1 MQNINS
7 IKDAYVY
14 QGNPYSTFEN
24 SPVLYV
30 GNNNA
35 IGTSYKSFLY
45 FDVSQIPANNFIQS
59 ADLKLYVLQ
68 KTIAGSVTVNIYRLG
83 GSFDPAFLTW
93 SSSQNIPTIATTD
106 TLLVTNNDEYV
117 TADITDIVQ
126 GWVNGTQQNNGIM
139 ISIDNQVNGYIQFA
153 SNNNPL
159 ISCYPVLEINSGS
172 SQLEQDQI
180 TSGNFNIITSTS
192 TVEGSKIATTHAI
205 TNNGTQPYNKA
216 LAVIQ
221 LNYNNQWYDEKGKA
235 IYPGT
240 KGVISTW
247 AARNQ
252 EQLAIISA
260 KSPTLYSFIPSATGG
275 SYNLGQNLQVNTS
288 NSALTESFNNQVGL
302 LFSENPVGAPALN
315 ISPTTGTVTIPAG
328 FDLTNAVTRTIEV
341 VPEDINDCCNNQSL
355 TFSNVISNSANN
367 AQINA
372 ALTAAGVG
380 DVANIITASN
390 VSTAPNAIEVANGY
404 ANFLSGI
411 SNTIYEDMLIN
422 SDKNLEG
429 LNVSVYYYSEN
440 TGNYQ
445 QVASNV
451 PLSGNSIYLSQIIG
465 QQPVTLL
472 SKNNINDRYK
482 ILVNPTSTATG
493 SYQLSINTIAGTLS
507 GNTINPANVKY
518 LTRNPIVT
526 LNVQ

>member
-35 IGTSYKSFLY
+35 VGTSYKSFLY

-59 ADLKLYVLQ
+59 AALKLYVLQ
-68 KTIAGSVTVNIYRLG
+68 KTIAGQVTVNIYRLD

-93 SSSQNIPTIATTD
+93 SSSQNIPTIATAD
-106 TLLVTNNDEYV
+106 TLMITNNSEYV

-126 GWVNGTQQNNGIM
+126 GWVDGTQKNNGIM
-139 ISIDNQVNGYIQFA
+139 LTIDNPVNGYIQFA
-153 SNNNPL
+153 SNNNSV
-159 ISCYPVLEINSGS
+159 IAYYPVLEINSGS

-192 TVEGSKIATTHAI
+192 KVEGSKIATTHAI
-205 TNNGTQPYNKA
+205 TNNGTQVNNHG

-221 LNYNNQWYDEKGKA
+221 LNYNNQWYDEKSVT
-235 IYPGT
+235 IYPNT
-240 KGVISTW
+240 RGVISTW
-247 AARNQ
+247 AARDK
-252 EQLAIISA
+252 EQLSIISTKA
-260 KSPTLYSFIPSATGG
+260 PIVYSFISSTTGG
-275 SYNLGQNLQVNTS
+275 NYNLAKNIEVNT
-288 NSALTESFNNQVGL
+288 NKNTMTEVFDNQVGV
-302 LFSENPVGAPALN
+302 LFSEDNVEVPPLN
-315 ISPTTGTVTIPAG
+315 ISPTTGIVTIPSG
-328 FDLTNAVTRTIEV
+328 FNLDSAVTRAIEV
-341 VPEDINDCCNNQSL
+341 RLEDVNDCCNNKTL
-355 TFSNVISNSANN
+355 VFSNVINNSENN

-372 ALTAAGVG
+372 ALTAEGVG
-380 DVANIITASN
+380 YATGIITASN
-390 VSTAPNAIEVANGY
+390 VSAAPNAIEVANGY

-411 SNTIYEDMLIN
+411 SNTIYEDMLITSN
-422 SDKNLEG
+422 KNLQG
-429 LNVSVYYYSEN
+429 LNVDVYYYSEN

-451 PLSGNSIYLSQIIG
+451 PLSGTSMYLSQIIG

-482 ILVNPTSTATG
+482 ILVNSNSTATG
-493 SYQLSINTIAGTLS
+493 SYQLSVNNIAGTLS
-507 GNTINPANVKY
+507 GNIINQANVKY
-518 LTRNPIVT
+518 LTTNPLVT